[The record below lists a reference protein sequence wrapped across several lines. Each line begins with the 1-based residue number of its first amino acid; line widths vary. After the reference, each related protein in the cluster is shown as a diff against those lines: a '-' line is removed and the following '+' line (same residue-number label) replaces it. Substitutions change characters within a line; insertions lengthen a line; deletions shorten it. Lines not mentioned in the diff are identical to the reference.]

1 MEKLFYVY
9 EYYIISTNTVFY
21 VGKGTGNRYKSIWNR
36 TDSFKK
42 IIEEHPRDYNVR
54 IVKYFKDEN
63 DAFSFENELI
73 TFYRDEK
80 KINLCNKDYGGL
92 GGVAGVWTEEKREY
106 QSIHN
111 PMKAEEQRERM
122 RLNNPSFKR
131 ETWINKAIRNNSIIY
146 FYNKEY
152 YTVKEFCQTWDIST
166 STFFENWKE
175 NLNKIQEW
183 IPTPQNS
190 EGPFTEEEK
199 LLITKKL
206 IQDTWSKKP
215 KYERGK
221 SIKLFNVEYS
231 SIQQASD
238 TLKIGRDT
246 ILRWKDR
253 EEEIMNSFPEIN
265 GIKREITEEEKNK
278 ISLSSKKRKDSHNSL
293 KKHII
298 IDNIEYSCA
307 DEASKKL
314 NINAN
319 TIRSRCKSSNF
330 PNYYFLDNQQP
341 S

>member
-1 MEKLFYVY
+1 
-9 EYYIISTNTVFY
+9 
-21 VGKGTGNRYKSIWNR
+21 
-36 TDSFKK
+36 
-42 IIEEHPRDYNVR
+42 
-54 IVKYFKDEN
+54 
-63 DAFSFENELI
+63 
-73 TFYRDEK
+73 
-80 KINLCNKDYGGL
+80 
-92 GGVAGVWTEEKREY
+92 
-106 QSIHN
+106 
-111 PMKAEEQRERM
+111 MKAEEQRERM

-146 FYNKEY
+146 FYDKEY
-152 YTVKEFCQTWDIST
+152 YTVKEFCQTWGIST

-246 ILRWKDR
+246 IVRWPAR
-253 EEEIMNSFPEIN
+253 AEEIMN
-265 GIKREITEEEKNK
+265 
-278 ISLSSKKRKDSHNSL
+278 
-293 KKHII
+293 
-298 IDNIEYSCA
+298 
-307 DEASKKL
+307 
-314 NINAN
+314 
-319 TIRSRCKSSNF
+319 
-330 PNYYFLDNQQP
+330 
-341 S
+341 